1 MTNLMFGGCQRH
13 VYIFAMTIFDIK
25 VYIFPVKWCKIS
37 IEVGFIDLKNA
48 RAACDYFFSE
58 ACRGRLL
65 DKKED
70 DDNE

>member
-1 MTNLMFGGCQRH
+1 MTNLMLGGCQRH

-25 VYIFPVKWCKIS
+25 VYIFLVKWCKIS

-65 DKKED
+65 NKKED

>member
-1 MTNLMFGGCQRH
+1 MTNLMLGGCQRH

-25 VYIFPVKWCKIS
+25 VYIFPVKWFKIS

-65 DKKED
+65 NKKED